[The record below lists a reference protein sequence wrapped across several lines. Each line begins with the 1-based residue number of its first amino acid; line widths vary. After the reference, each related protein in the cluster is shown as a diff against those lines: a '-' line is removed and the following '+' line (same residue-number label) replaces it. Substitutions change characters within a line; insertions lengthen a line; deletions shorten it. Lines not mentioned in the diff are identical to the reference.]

1 MDFDPLRRFVGVL
14 LQQGRVQVDA
24 DSDEYEYVRMRRFP
38 LAILQSLDQAL
49 GLDLFAPANTKAQT
63 QPRAAPDWSDTPSH
77 DPGIT
82 LLELLAYTADKL
94 SAYAD
99 QVAAEERLQTRRRA
113 AVVTA
118 AGIVMLTWWCRR
130 SRA

>member
-1 MDFDPLRRFVGVL
+1 MKDRVVDFDPLRRFVGVL

-24 DSDEYEYVRMRRFP
+24 DT
-38 LAILQSLDQAL
+38 ILRSLDRAL
-49 GLDLFAPANTKAQT
+49 GLDLFAPANTKARP
-63 QPRAAPDWSDTPSH
+63 QPRTAPDWSDTPSH

-82 LLELLAYTADKL
+82 LLELLAYTADQL

-118 AGIVMLTWWCRR
+118 AGIVVLTWWCRR